1 MATKEEVLNSIKES
15 IRDLKVHKGPL
26 VYDFVA
32 DFYILLKEMLKDEQY
47 KNEHSEIEKILDDLQ
62 VYRFR
67 YYKTTKFYDFFASGF
82 EKLLIQGLD
91 ANFIID
97 SIKVFNYQF
106 WDFDGYKMSREKIL
120 NAIYQNKELLTKEN
134 IVYDNGKEE
143 SGSVKN
149 WFKHYQISFDHNKDA
164 RLGLLEYM
172 DKNKAVARLTSDEKS
187 ALRNLIYII
196 EYLRAPAEEVLMN
209 EETMLIKDEDGSD
222 VFIEDGKVTVY
233 LPGNEDAQAF
243 SEFTKNLRKVKSS
256 ASNNVVNKI
265 TDTKAGL
272 TSTPSTPAP
281 TPDLKQL
288 IQLSESDLVQL
299 KFVTQKYKSLN
310 NEEVINY
317 FWEGV
322 EAYNL
327 DMVLG
332 AVQEMITRRQWDDF
346 VVLPRLRLLIKDYN
360 SRKQVVAN
368 MDEPRAR
375 LRLFFE
381 WLLEEHL
388 GLTDEK
394 TKKWALYFSNLLLKN
409 EYSQYKN
416 LLVFDKQS
424 QKLKW
429 FET

>member
-1 MATKEEVLNSIKES
+1 MATKEEILNSIKES
-15 IRDLKVHKGPL
+15 SRDLKVHKGPL
-26 VYDFVA
+26 SYDFVA
-32 DFYILLKEMLKDEQY
+32 DFYILLKGMLKDEQY
-47 KNEHSEIEKILDDLQ
+47 KNEHSEIEKILGDLQ

-67 YYKTTKFYDFFASGF
+67 YYKVTQFYNFFSSGF

-91 ANFIID
+91 SDFIID

-106 WDFDGYKMSREKIL
+106 WDLDGYKMSREKIL

-164 RLGLLEYM
+164 RLSLLEYM
-172 DKNKAVARLTSDEKS
+172 DKNKAVTRLTSDEKMR
-187 ALRNLIYII
+187 LRNLIYII
-196 EYLRAPAEEVLMN
+196 EYLRAPAEDVLMN
-209 EETMLIKDEDGSD
+209 EETMLIRDEDGSD
-222 VFIEDGKVTVY
+222 VFIDEGKVTVY
-233 LPGNEDAQAF
+233 WPGNEDAQAF
-243 SEFTKNLRKVKSS
+243 SEFTKNWRKVKAN
-256 ASNNVVNKI
+256 ASNNVINKVA
-265 TDTKAGL
+265 DAKDVL
-272 TSTPSTPAP
+272 TATPSTPAA

-288 IQLSESDLVQL
+288 IQLSESDLLQL
-299 KFVTQKYKSLN
+299 KFITQKYKSLN

-317 FWEGV
+317 FWEGL

-360 SRKQVVAN
+360 SRKQVVMN